1 MSWLD
6 QLQPASWRDVP
17 FEVDTVEVK
26 GGDNVVLRE
35 YPFAELPSVFRL
47 GAAAE
52 TIRFSAYVLGPDYQA
67 RREQLRQVLTGE
79 GVLVHP
85 TAGAMRAFV
94 AGPYTMT
101 EAPLREGTVVR
112 FDVSFVRA
120 EVRTYPAARA
130 NTQAQATQAAE
141 RAKAAS
147 ADQFAAEF
155 SLVGAPAWVQ
165 ERVVD
170 RLGGL
175 TEGVWGQIKG
185 VTAGLGEY
193 TDQAVG
199 AFQVLRGGML
209 DLVKTPAG
217 LAGAVRELFAL
228 PDELSAGAGALFQS
242 AYQRVF
248 GLGAKVQR
256 NDFEVVQQPAAGKP
270 AMYGLGSASEL
281 GMDTGARAQ
290 LGRLNGAADRLVNS
304 MALAAWVQAVAA
316 DELAGHETVL
326 AQRRWLF
333 EQCTGLL
340 QDASTRVA
348 TLSQPASNWHD
359 AMRAMLSASLADMM
373 ARGAN
378 RARLSAYV
386 PSVCMSIWQLSYLL
400 YGNADWADELMANN
414 PHITH
419 PLLVPAGL
427 PVRVVQHG

>member
-26 GGDNVVLRE
+26 AGDNVVLHE

-52 TIRFSAYVLGPDYQA
+52 TIRFSAYLIGPDYQA

-101 EAPLREGTVVR
+101 EAPLREGTVVK

-120 EVRTYPAARA
+120 EVRTYPTVKA
-130 NTQAQATQAAE
+130 NTQAQAAQAAE
-141 RAKAAS
+141 QAKAAS
-147 ADQFAAEF
+147 VDQFAAEF
-155 SLVGAPAWVQ
+155 SLAGAPAWVQ
-165 ERVVD
+165 ERVID

-175 TEGVWGQIKG
+175 TDGVWGQLKG
-185 VTAGLGEY
+185 VTAGLNDY

-199 AFQVLRGGML
+199 AFQVLRGGLL

-217 LAGAVRELFAL
+217 LAGGMRELFAL
-228 PDELSAGAGALFQS
+228 PDELATGAGVLFQS
-242 AYQRVF
+242 AYQSVF
-248 GLGAKVQR
+248 GLGAKLQR
-256 NDFEVVQQPAAGKP
+256 NDFEVVQQPTASKP
-270 AMYGLGSASEL
+270 ALYGLGAADDLS
-281 GMDTGARAQ
+281 MDTAARTQ
-290 LGRLNGAADRLVNS
+290 LGRLNGAADRLVN
-304 MALAAWVQAVAA
+304 ALAMAAWVQAVAA
-316 DELAGHETVL
+316 DELAGHEAVL
-326 AQRRWLF
+326 TQRRWLY

-340 QDASTRVA
+340 QEASRSA
-348 TLSQPASNWHD
+348 AAASQPASNWHD
-359 AMRAMLSASLADMM
+359 AMLSMMTASLADMM

-400 YGNADWADELMANN
+400 YGTANWADELMANN